1 MIVGDV
7 IRAMGDLCC
16 KICIKTKVITQNVGN
31 INYLKLMKREM
42 LVEICLKSATDNRKE
57 ARRQN
62 GYLSGTQKRQ
72 THVRA
77 RRTHQLNESF

>member
-42 LVEICLKSATDNRKE
+42 LVEICLKLANGDRK
-57 ARRQN
+57 AAKNQ
-62 GYLSGTQKRQ
+62 
-72 THVRA
+72 
-77 RRTHQLNESF
+77 